1 MAELTLETSVWGVK
15 KVSDVF
21 GPQLVSDVKCY
32 FCGHVSGQIIA
43 QRNQP
48 LRLNNFVPR
57 EGYTGPELKLG
68 GKLRCERCKGP
79 VFLEDV
85 GPVATQRIDNEK
97 ALRRR
102 LDLSARDAA

>member
-1 MAELTLETSVWGVK
+1 MSE
-15 KVSDVF
+15 VF

-43 QRNQP
+43 RRNQP
-48 LRLNNFVPR
+48 LRLDNFVPR

-68 GKLRCERCKGP
+68 DKLRCERCRGP

-85 GPVATQRIDNEK
+85 GPVAAARRLDTEE
-97 ALRRR
+97 ALRRKLLAR
-102 LDLSARDAA
+102 SARKAA